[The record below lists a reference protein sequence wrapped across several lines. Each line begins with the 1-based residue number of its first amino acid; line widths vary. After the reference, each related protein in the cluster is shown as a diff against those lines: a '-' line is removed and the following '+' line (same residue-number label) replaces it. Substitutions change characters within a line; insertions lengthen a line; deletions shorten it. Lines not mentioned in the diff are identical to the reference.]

1 MKTKNQILVMILLV
15 SHVANSMAQVMSF
28 QRSVM
33 DNSIVWTNNDV
44 IELNEAS
51 KGFQGEN
58 SNEVN
63 VTCVFNNDDNYS
75 NTSGCKYVFMDVDDS
90 DNKFIV
96 SGGTKTVKLPQG
108 RYDLVACYPYLN
120 NISVP
125 KTFFVVREQVSITCD
140 TTFSLFPDEA
150 KICIQFQP
158 RLPSG
163 EICQMPI
170 FEHINDTSG
179 DYISLGNISSLYF
192 TTSLVLKETKKNL
205 WSNTSKWT
213 TVSVGAIEYNANHFS
228 NMYINEVSSRFNIC
242 SCMTFSNEAGFYQV
256 NFNLENCVDTIITN
270 CSEDY
275 RIYEAQFKQTPR
287 SKSEGEVLIPTIKST
302 IYDTK
307 GGISGVHMFSRTQF
321 VEDENESV
329 RYYFCNAFE
338 SNNDFPLIQFS
349 SASAVECESLLD
361 IWESGCNILGKPIV
375 NEHGELRHLYNGI
388 ASYGDM
394 TYYNYPDSSRKE
406 GISYYPSYPGN
417 SQFSKY
423 VENSKTIYGNSCPIL
438 VPTLQSFSDTEND
451 ISKYLTMNHYIGR
464 NSEDIERDMYV
475 AKTSVYVNEELVT
488 EGEGMFFWP
497 WTKSA
502 ESQGL
507 VDITVTND
515 NVDVD
520 GIPGKNVTNIHFNMA
535 GEDNTAPTLQMLD
548 FRDQDGNA
556 IDRFDTVEEGKLQFY
571 CGDFNERYMDNE
583 YHTQYFVCNDLVG
596 VEVAYSPYQA
606 DTWTALGTNEVAE
619 YYYDGMGHYYA
630 APLASVT
637 GEAYEGWFDLKIKL
651 TDAAGNWQ
659 EQVISPAFRI
669 DNLAYSNVATVG
681 SDNAREVAR
690 YNLAGQRV
698 DGDAKGVVIV
708 KMSDGTARKVIM

>member
-1 MKTKNQILVMILLV
+1 
-15 SHVANSMAQVMSF
+15 
-28 QRSVM
+28 
-33 DNSIVWTNNDV
+33 
-44 IELNEAS
+44 
-51 KGFQGEN
+51 
-58 SNEVN
+58 
-63 VTCVFNNDDNYS
+63 
-75 NTSGCKYVFMDVDDS
+75 
-90 DNKFIV
+90 
-96 SGGTKTVKLPQG
+96 
-108 RYDLVACYPYLN
+108 
-120 NISVP
+120 
-125 KTFFVVREQVSITCD
+125 
-140 TTFSLFPDEA
+140 
-150 KICIQFQP
+150 
-158 RLPSG
+158 
-163 EICQMPI
+163 
-170 FEHINDTSG
+170 
-179 DYISLGNISSLYF
+179 
-192 TTSLVLKETKKNL
+192 
-205 WSNTSKWT
+205 
-213 TVSVGAIEYNANHFS
+213 
-228 NMYINEVSSRFNIC
+228 
-242 SCMTFSNEAGFYQV
+242 
-256 NFNLENCVDTIITN
+256 
-270 CSEDY
+270 
-275 RIYEAQFKQTPR
+275 
-287 SKSEGEVLIPTIKST
+287 
-302 IYDTK
+302 
-307 GGISGVHMFSRTQF
+307 
-321 VEDENESV
+321 
-329 RYYFCNAFE
+329 
-338 SNNDFPLIQFS
+338 
-349 SASAVECESLLD
+349 
-361 IWESGCNILGKPIV
+361 
-375 NEHGELRHLYNGI
+375 
-388 ASYGDM
+388 
-394 TYYNYPDSSRKE
+394 
-406 GISYYPSYPGN
+406 
-417 SQFSKY
+417 
-423 VENSKTIYGNSCPIL
+423 
-438 VPTLQSFSDTEND
+438 
-451 ISKYLTMNHYIGR
+451 
-464 NSEDIERDMYV
+464 
-475 AKTSVYVNEELVT
+475 
-488 EGEGMFFWP
+488 MFFWP